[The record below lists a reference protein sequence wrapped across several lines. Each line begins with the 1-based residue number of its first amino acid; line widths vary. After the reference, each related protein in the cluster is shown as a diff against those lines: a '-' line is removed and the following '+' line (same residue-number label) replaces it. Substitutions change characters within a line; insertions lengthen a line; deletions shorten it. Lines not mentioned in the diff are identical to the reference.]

1 MIEQVLFAVA
11 GCIIGGLAVFAA
23 CNTTSADLYAENE
36 HLKRQLPR
44 RGPRGRFV
52 KHKEAGR

>member
-1 MIEQVLFAVA
+1 MTETIFAIF
-11 GCIIGGLAVFAA
+11 GCLIGILMTLAA
-23 CNTTSADLYAENE
+23 CNMNSADLYAENE

>member
-1 MIEQVLFAVA
+1 MIEQILTLIVGGV
-11 GCIIGGLAVFAA
+11 IGALIAFAA

-52 KHKEAGR
+52 KHKGAK